1 MIFNVSVTVFSGNQ
15 CFLVNFY
22 FNGHDI
28 VMCLFLCMQADK
40 IVNVVDVDSSS
51 VILSHRLSPLNAPP
65 LEKGTPAYLSL
76 QEILIIGNCHEQ
88 VGECCIVILSVVA

>member
-1 MIFNVSVTVFSGNQ
+1 
-15 CFLVNFY
+15 
-22 FNGHDI
+22 
-28 VMCLFLCMQADK
+28 
-40 IVNVVDVDSSS
+40 VNVVDVDSSS

-88 VGECCIVILSVVA
+88 VAECRSYSVSSCLADVSVRIAAVPVLCSTAFSDCTMLKLITF

>member
-1 MIFNVSVTVFSGNQ
+1 MYVCIYMCIYILYNQ
-15 CFLVNFY
+15 MYV
-22 FNGHDI
+22 
-28 VMCLFLCMQADK
+28 QADR

-65 LEKGTPAYLSL
+65 LEKGTPSYLSL

-88 VGECCIVILSVVA
+88 VKARQQES